1 MKFTDS
7 SGRQF
12 TNYQPNCQM
21 YNNLQNQYLPN
32 SNQDDFRIFLQQNTD
47 KLLQDFSE
55 SNYSEFNSDS
65 GKNCPVCKTS
75 LNWKPTG
82 N

>member
-12 TNYQPNCQM
+12 TSYEPNCQM
-21 YNNLQNQYLPN
+21 YNNLQNKYLPN
-32 SNQDDFRIFLQQNTD
+32 SKPDDFRIYLQQNTD
-47 KLLQDFSE
+47 KLIKDFSQ
-55 SNYSEFNSDS
+55 SNYAEFNSE
-65 GKNCPVCKTS
+65 KNCPVCKTS